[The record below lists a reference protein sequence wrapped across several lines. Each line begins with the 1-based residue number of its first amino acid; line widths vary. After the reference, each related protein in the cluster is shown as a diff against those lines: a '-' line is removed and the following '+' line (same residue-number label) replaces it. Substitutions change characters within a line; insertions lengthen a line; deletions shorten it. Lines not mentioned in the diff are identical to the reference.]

1 MYKYLLLI
9 SIILFSCQEEITLDL
24 PKADDK
30 LVIEGSIENGFPP
43 YIIITKNGG
52 YFDPIDSET
61 SNNLFV
67 DVEKNKKLYE
77 NDISA
82 FYQRVDN
89 VLSPIIDFDVII
101 RSIIGK
107 NNYQSTAEEL
117 RNRFKLALKNQL
129 IRIYAKTI
137 VEYSNSKIT
146 IISASETKGFYLVKT
161 ELSVGK
167 GKPPFQVIYV
177 MKKSAD
183 NWKIVEVVANGLRLV
198 KSLRKSLL
206 PEIEEKGIESVI
218 SRLESES

>member
-1 MYKYLLLI
+1 MVFGNTASFAYKETPEN
-9 SIILFSCQEEITLDL
+9 IILS
-24 PKADDK
+24 AA
-30 LVIEGSIENGFPP
+30 
-43 YIIITKNGG
+43 
-52 YFDPIDSET
+52 
-61 SNNLFV
+61 NNLFL

-77 NDISA
+77 DDITA
-82 FYQRVDN
+82 FYERVDN
-89 VLSPIIDFDVII
+89 ILSPIIDFDVLI

-107 NNYQSTAEEL
+107 NNYQNTSENL
-117 RNRFKLALKNQL
+117 RDRFKLALKNQL

-161 ELSVGK
+161 ELSIGK

-177 MKKSAD
+177 MKKSSG

-198 KSLRKSLL
+198 KSLKKSLL